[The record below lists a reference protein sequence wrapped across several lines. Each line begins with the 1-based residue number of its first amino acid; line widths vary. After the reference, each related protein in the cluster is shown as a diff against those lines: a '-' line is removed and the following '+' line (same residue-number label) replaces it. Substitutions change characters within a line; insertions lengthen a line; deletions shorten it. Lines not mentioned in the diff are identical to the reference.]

1 MILLLVLSDMSLETR
16 WPYLQTWNA
25 FFLNLDDLSFETP
38 RKVSNGIGGSSL
50 SNGTVMIKKGE

>member
-1 MILLLVLSDMSLETR
+1 MSLEIR

-25 FFLNLDDLSFETP
+25 FFLNLDDFSFETP

-50 SNGTVMIKKGE
+50 CNGTVMNKKGE